1 MFTGLISDVGKLERS
16 ESGCYWIACNYPSQT
31 IEIGASIACDGCCL
45 TVISVEAGTDGKCLF
60 SADVSEETLR
70 CTKLGSWRQGV
81 EINLERPLTL
91 GSELGGH
98 VVTGHVDGVAEIL
111 SRNEVGTSVCF
122 RLKSPP
128 ELSRFIAPKGSVA
141 LDGTSL
147 TINDVSG
154 DEFEINII
162 PHTLKCTNW
171 GVKMIGDRVNLEVDL
186 LARYVARLHEA
197 GDET

>member
-1 MFTGLISDVGKLERS
+1 MFTGLISDVGRLVRS
-16 ESGCYWIACNYPSQT
+16 DAGRYWVACHYQSQT
-31 IEIGASIACDGCCL
+31 IEIGASIAFDGCCL
-45 TVISVEAGTDGKCLF
+45 TAISVETGEDGECLI

-70 CTKLGSWRQGV
+70 CTKLGLWRTGI
-81 EINLERPLTL
+81 EINLERPLSM

-111 SRNEVGTSVCF
+111 SRTQEGASVRF
-122 RLKSPP
+122 KLKSPP

-162 PHTLKCTNW
+162 PHTLKSTNW

-186 LARYVARLHEA
+186 LAR
-197 GDET
+197 